1 MPPMKLGRGLV
12 LLLTL
17 LATPAAAQS
26 PAAWLIE
33 TQHAARG
40 PLESRLEAKGL
51 SRGRPVFIRIFKREH
66 RLQLFMQRRDGRWV
80 SFETYRICT
89 WSGRLGPKLRE
100 GDGQSPE
107 GFYVIGRRQLKPD
120 SAYHRAFNLGYPN
133 ALERGLGR
141 TGSFLMVHGDCVSI
155 GCYAM
160 TDAQITE
167 IYGLVDAALNAGQP
181 GVPVEAYPFAMT
193 EENLR
198 RAQASEWAPFWANLR
213 EGWRVFEATGRP
225 AAAYACGR
233 RYGFSPA
240 AGCRRIAPWP

>member
-1 MPPMKLGRGLV
+1 MAARAILLV
-12 LLLTL
+12 LCLL
-17 LATPAAAQS
+17 LAAPARADPFRATAIS
-26 PAAWLIE
+26 VE
-33 TQHAARG
+33 HAARG
-40 PLESRLEAKGL
+40 PLDQRLAARGL
-51 SRGRPVFIRIFKREH
+51 AAGRPVFIRFVKREH
-66 RLQLFMQRRDGRWV
+66 QLQLFMQRADGRWV
-80 SFETYRICT
+80 PFETYRICT

-107 GFYVIGRRQLKPD
+107 GFYVVGPRQLKPD
-120 SAYHRAFNLGYPN
+120 SAYHRAFNLGFPN
-133 ALERGLGR
+133 AYDRANGR

-167 IYGLVDAALNAGQP
+167 IYGLVEAALRAGQR

-193 EENLR
+193 EANLR
-198 RAQASEWAPFWANLR
+198 RERAGEWAPFWADLAR
-213 EGWRVFEATGRP
+213 GWRVFEQTGRP
-225 AAAYACGR
+225 ATAYACGR